1 MAQLSHGMDIAQVQ
15 SSMGK
20 IESYA
25 GQIESLKG
33 QLKNEVN
40 NLLNIWSGQDANQF
54 VTATWPPQE
63 QSLTQLIEALRQ
75 LAQTG
80 KQQAQQQE
88 QASGN

>member
-1 MAQLSHGMDIAQVQ
+1 MAQLTHGMDVAQVQ

-20 IESYA
+20 VESFA
-25 GQIESLKG
+25 GQIDSLKG

-54 VTATWPPQE
+54 VTATWPPFEQQLTQIV
-63 QSLTQLIEALRQ
+63 QSLNQ

-80 KQQAQQQE
+80 KQQASQQE